1 MNDLELAKEL
11 LQELNALLDRMLDI
25 NNEAVQ
31 ALIKSPETRDIGD
44 ALGEK
49 AYDVLQ
55 YSFQLE
61 ADERFQ
67 QFYEQED
74 TR

>member
-1 MNDLELAKEL
+1 MNDFELAKEL

-31 ALIKSPETRDIGD
+31 ALMKNAETRYIGES
-44 ALGEK
+44 LGEK

-55 YSFQLE
+55 YILHLE

-67 QFYEQED
+67 QFY
-74 TR
+74 

>member
-11 LQELNALLDRMLDI
+11 LRELSVLLDRMLDI

-31 ALIKSPETRDIGD
+31 ALIKSPETRDIGNV
-44 ALGEK
+44 LGER

-55 YSFQLE
+55 YSLHLE
-61 ADERFQ
+61 GDERFQ
-67 QFYEQED
+67 QFYPQEAAE
-74 TR
+74 

>member
-31 ALIKSPETRDIGD
+31 ALTKSPETHDIGIS
-44 ALGEK
+44 LGK
-49 AYDVLQ
+49 KYYDVLQ
-55 YSFQLE
+55 YILHLE

-67 QFYEQED
+67 QFY
-74 TR
+74 